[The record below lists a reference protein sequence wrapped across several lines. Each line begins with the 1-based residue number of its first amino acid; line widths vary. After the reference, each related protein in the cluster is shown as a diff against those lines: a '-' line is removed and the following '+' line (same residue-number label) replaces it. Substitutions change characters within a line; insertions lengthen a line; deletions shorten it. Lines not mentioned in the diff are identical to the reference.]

1 MAAAEGGRRSPP
13 NKEAVKGPQRER
25 TIGERLRG
33 TGNRCE
39 EPELGRTDRDK
50 VAVRRPLLD
59 APAKY
64 LP

>member
-13 NKEAVKGPQRER
+13 NKEAVKGPRRER

-33 TGNRCE
+33 TENRCE

-50 VAVRRPLLD
+50 VARMG
-59 APAKY
+59 
-64 LP
+64 